1 MSHAHTILDPSVALI
16 ISIAVILLLIRK
28 GTAICLS
35 ILAGAVTLGLLS
47 LGQKSFEVLLL
58 SAVSPET
65 IRIVCLVIAAFTL
78 GYSMEYLGL
87 FEELQK
93 AAERLTHKFSVS
105 LLPLLVGL
113 LPMPGGALVS
123 AVMIRN
129 LVKKYGLTP
138 EESTFINYWFRH
150 VWVTVWPL
158 YPSIIIATAVVEV
171 SPARIA
177 KACWVIG
184 LTAFTSALISA
195 VKLGILRRRFF
206 SFDWRSLASMT
217 KSFYPIAFVA
227 IFVLLLRTSMLYT
240 LIVAIAIV
248 YVHKKAKIRD
258 IISILKKTLD
268 PKIIVLIFAVMGY
281 KALIEYTNSAKIFF
295 THLKEFGI
303 PAFAASFAV
312 AFLVG
317 FATGIELSYSSVAL
331 PLLTAFTGVGSS
343 LVPSK
348 LMLVIAGGFCGVML
362 SPMHLCFALT
372 CEYFHADASK
382 VYRYLIPSVVV
393 VALASITAY
402 ILGVP

>member
-1 MSHAHTILDPSVALI
+1 MKFILDPSLALI

-28 GTAICLS
+28 GVTICLS
-35 ILAGAVTLGLLS
+35 ILAGAFTLGILS
-47 LGQKSFEVLLL
+47 VGVRSIEVLTL

-65 IRIVCLVIAAFTL
+65 LRIVCLVIAAFTL

-93 AAERLTHKFSVS
+93 AAERITHKFSVA

-129 LVKKYGLTP
+129 LVKKYSLTP

-177 KACWVIG
+177 ESCWIVG
-184 LTAFTSALISA
+184 AAAFLTAILSAI
-195 VKLGILRRRFF
+195 KLGVLRKGFF
-206 SFDWRSLASMT
+206 SFDFKSILEML

-227 IFVLLLRTSMLYT
+227 IFVLFLKTSMLYT

-248 YVHKKAKIRD
+248 YLHRRAKPRD
-258 IISILKKTLD
+258 VYAILKKTLD

-331 PLLTAFTGVGSS
+331 PLLTAFTGMGSS
-343 LVPSK
+343 LIPSR

-382 VYRYLIPSVVV
+382 VYRYLIPPVIAI
-393 VALASITAY
+393 VAVSLTAY
-402 ILGVP
+402 ILGIP

>member
-1 MSHAHTILDPSVALI
+1 MPHEIIIDPSVALI
-16 ISIAVILLLIRK
+16 ISIAVILLLIRR
-28 GTAICLS
+28 GVTICLS
-35 ILAGAVTLGLLS
+35 ILAGAFTLGILS
-47 LGQKSFEVLLL
+47 LGVSSIRVLLL

-87 FEELQK
+87 FDELQR
-93 AAERLTHKFSVS
+93 AAERLTHKFSVA

-129 LVKKYGLTP
+129 LVKKYSLSA
-138 EESTFINYWFRH
+138 EEATFVNYWFRH

-177 KACWVIG
+177 EACWIVG
-184 LTAFTSALISA
+184 LTAFLTALFSALR
-195 VKLGILRRRFF
+195 LGVLRKGFF
-206 SFDWRSLASMT
+206 SFDWRAFASMV

-227 IFVLLLRTSMLYT
+227 IFVLFLKTSMLYT
-240 LIVAIAIV
+240 LLVAIAIV
-248 YVHKKAKIRD
+248 YVHRRAKPKD
-258 IISILKKTLD
+258 VAAILKKTLD

-343 LVPSK
+343 LIPSR

-372 CEYFHADASK
+372 CEYFHADASR
-382 VYRYLIPSVVV
+382 VYRYLIPPVVV
-393 VALASITAY
+393 VAIAALLAFV
-402 ILGVP
+402 LGVP